1 MCNRR
6 YFYLKNSIVKFL
18 KRVLTNSGNGDI
30 ITMLENKVD
39 LFLRNKLTKLIF
51 KISDKNCKNE
61 KIIRRQKMKKLLK
74 LKKLTA
80 AALACVVATTCLT
93 ACKGKGSS
101 GGESTITIGYFEGE
115 FLDIHWKSW
124 EKLYNEAHPD
134 AKITL
139 ELEGDPAYGSSIENL
154 LSTGQVPDIMVAPMS
169 WRKYASKDWLEP
181 LGGVYSS
188 SFGNGMTLESALND
202 EIKDNIK
209 YNGEYYSVPFS
220 EYMTGIVVNK
230 GFFDEHNWKIPET
243 MDDMLDIIDK
253 ISKLP
258 ENTNSD
264 TGDDIYPFTWSG
276 VNAAY
281 YWNYSMN
288 TWWANYGGIEE
299 IRTFKKMA
307 SPSVYKTTAR
317 EKAVDALLSLIG
329 GKDAPKNS
337 GSSLGANLTDSQM
350 DFANGKALMT
360 PSASWLETGIQEV
373 VPEGFEMALIA
384 PPTIAGGTNEKNI
397 YGHVDEWLV
406 IPKAAEN
413 KSAAKKFV
421 SFIFSEKGLLDFFEK
436 TNTTS
441 TFKVDY
447 TKADTSQLSEF
458 SKSVLSLRMNNNVF
472 YRESSSALMAAG
484 IANFWQYT
492 QVTQMATQGKTAAQI
507 IEYDYDNVV
516 KDWSYWN
523 TQI

>member
-30 ITMLENKVD
+30 ITMLENKFD

-384 PPTIAGGTNEKNI
+384 PPAIAGGTNEKNI

-492 QVTQMATQGKTAAQI
+492 QVTEMATQGKTAAQI
-507 IEYDYDNVV
+507 IEYDYNNVV

>member
-1 MCNRR
+1 
-6 YFYLKNSIVKFL
+6 
-18 KRVLTNSGNGDI
+18 
-30 ITMLENKVD
+30 
-39 LFLRNKLTKLIF
+39 
-51 KISDKNCKNE
+51 
-61 KIIRRQKMKKLLK
+61 MKSFLK

-80 AALACVVATTCLT
+80 AALACVVVASCLT
-93 ACKGKGSS
+93 SCGGKNPTE
-101 GGESTITIGYFEGE
+101 GESKITIGYFEGE
-115 FLDIHWKSW
+115 FLDVHWKSW
-124 EKLYNEAHPD
+124 EKLYNNAHPD

-169 WRKYASKDWLEP
+169 WRKYASKGWLEP
-181 LGGVYSS
+181 LDDVYSS
-188 SFGNGMTLESALND
+188 SFGNGMTLEGALND

-209 YNGEYYSVPFS
+209 YNNEYYSVPFS

-230 GFFDEHNWKIPET
+230 GFFDEQGWDIPET
-243 MDDMLDIIDK
+243 MDDMLDIIAK
-253 ISKLP
+253 IADLP
-258 ENTNSD
+258 ENKNASTD
-264 TGDDIYPFTWSG
+264 DDIYPFTWSG

-299 IRTFKKMA
+299 IRTFKQME

-317 EKAVDALLSLIG
+317 EKAVDALLTLIG
-329 GKDAPKNS
+329 GNGAPKNS

-360 PSASWLETGIQEV
+360 PSASWLETGIKEV

-384 PPTIAGGTNEKNI
+384 PPTIAGGSDEKNL

-406 IPKAAEN
+406 IPKDAEN

-421 SFIFSEKGLLDFFEK
+421 SFIFSEEGLRDFFEK

-447 TKADTSQLSEF
+447 TKANTSQLSEF
-458 SKSVLSLRMNNNVF
+458 SKSVLSLRMNNNIF
-472 YRESSSALMAAG
+472 YRESSSPLMAAG
-484 IANFWQYT
+484 IANFWQYK
-492 QVTQMATQGKTAAQI
+492 QVTEMVTQGQTAAQI
-507 IEYDYDNVV
+507 VDYDYNSVV
-516 KDWSYWN
+516 KDWSYWQ

>member
-1 MCNRR
+1 
-6 YFYLKNSIVKFL
+6 
-18 KRVLTNSGNGDI
+18 
-30 ITMLENKVD
+30 
-39 LFLRNKLTKLIF
+39 
-51 KISDKNCKNE
+51 
-61 KIIRRQKMKKLLK
+61 MKKLLK

-169 WRKYASKDWLEP
+169 WRKYASKGWLEP

-230 GFFDEHNWKIPET
+230 GFFDEHNWKLPET

-253 ISKLP
+253 ISKLS

-406 IPKAAEN
+406 IPKAAE
-413 KSAAKKFV
+413 
-421 SFIFSEKGLLDFFEK
+421 KGLLDFFEK

-507 IEYDYDNVV
+507 IEYDYNNVV

>member
-30 ITMLENKVD
+30 ITMLENKFD

-61 KIIRRQKMKKLLK
+61 KIRRRQKMKKLLK

-80 AALACVVATTCLT
+80 AVLACVVATTCLT

-492 QVTQMATQGKTAAQI
+492 QVTEMATQGKTAAQI
-507 IEYDYDNVV
+507 IEYDYNNVV

>member
-1 MCNRR
+1 M
-6 YFYLKNSIVKFL
+6 KFL

-30 ITMLENKVD
+30 ITMLENKFD

-80 AALACVVATTCLT
+80 AALACVVATMCLT

-169 WRKYASKDWLEP
+169 WRKYASKGWLEP

-384 PPTIAGGTNEKNI
+384 PPTIEGGTNEKNI

-492 QVTQMATQGKTAAQI
+492 QVTEMATQGKTAAQI
-507 IEYDYDNVV
+507 IEYDYNNVV

>member
-1 MCNRR
+1 
-6 YFYLKNSIVKFL
+6 
-18 KRVLTNSGNGDI
+18 
-30 ITMLENKVD
+30 
-39 LFLRNKLTKLIF
+39 
-51 KISDKNCKNE
+51 
-61 KIIRRQKMKKLLK
+61 
-74 LKKLTA
+74 
-80 AALACVVATTCLT
+80 
-93 ACKGKGSS
+93 
-101 GGESTITIGYFEGE
+101 
-115 FLDIHWKSW
+115 
-124 EKLYNEAHPD
+124 
-134 AKITL
+134 
-139 ELEGDPAYGSSIENL
+139 
-154 LSTGQVPDIMVAPMS
+154 MS

-507 IEYDYDNVV
+507 IEYDYNNVV

>member
-1 MCNRR
+1 
-6 YFYLKNSIVKFL
+6 
-18 KRVLTNSGNGDI
+18 
-30 ITMLENKVD
+30 MLENKFD

-384 PPTIAGGTNEKNI
+384 PPTITGGTNEKNI

-492 QVTQMATQGKTAAQI
+492 QVTEMATQGKTAAQI
-507 IEYDYDNVV
+507 IEYDYNNVV

>member
-30 ITMLENKVD
+30 ITMLENKFD

-492 QVTQMATQGKTAAQI
+492 QVTEMATQGKTAAQI
-507 IEYDYDNVV
+507 IEYDYNNVV

>member
-1 MCNRR
+1 
-6 YFYLKNSIVKFL
+6 
-18 KRVLTNSGNGDI
+18 
-30 ITMLENKVD
+30 
-39 LFLRNKLTKLIF
+39 
-51 KISDKNCKNE
+51 
-61 KIIRRQKMKKLLK
+61 MKKLLK

-154 LSTGQVPDIMVAPMS
+154 LSTRQVPDIMVAPMS

-507 IEYDYDNVV
+507 IEYDYNNVV

>member
-30 ITMLENKVD
+30 ITMLENKFD

-230 GFFDEHNWKIPET
+230 GFFDEQNWKIPET

-507 IEYDYDNVV
+507 IEYDYNNVV